1 MTLIAASPVNGNGVA
16 PIQQVLQRLEGV
28 READGGWSARCPVP
42 GHGQGRG
49 DRRPSLSISED
60 SSGQVALHCHA
71 GCRTED
77 VVAALDLCLA
87 DLFPATA
94 RSDKFDIEATYDYRD
109 ESGRLLFQAVRLRPK
124 DFLLRRPQPGG
135 GWIWKMGNTRKV
147 PFRLPELLAA
157 DPAQPV
163 FVVEGEKDA
172 LSLAGLNLIATTN
185 PTGAGKWRAEYSKV
199 LTGRAVVIL
208 PDNDDPGRA
217 HGQSVAQ
224 SLHGLARSIQVI
236 ELPGLPNAG
245 DVSDWLTAGGTIEGL
260 MALVKLAPQWTPSAP
275 SAPTRLPGADLPEII
290 VSGCQMRDVTDKAMR
305 ALQGVNDPPRLFERN
320 GALVRVRRDE
330 KLHTFIEPMTESALR
345 GEMERAANFRAINK
359 KGLEVHT
366 PPPLHVV
373 KDVVALPEWGFPGLE
388 AIVESPVLRPDGTVL
403 DKPGYDKVTKLFY
416 SPEPGLRVPEIPESP
431 GPADVARA
439 MTLLNELFCDFPFAQ
454 PASRANAL
462 GLLLTPILRPAID
475 GPVPMA
481 DIDAPEK
488 GTGKTLLAEVISI
501 IATGKAEMVGAPRK
515 EEEWGKLLMS
525 LLSDGCTFIILD
537 NLKDEI
543 RSMALERALTSTT
556 FADRILGVT
565 KTGRM
570 PQRATWVATAN
581 NANIAGD
588 LSRRCYWIRL
598 DAKMA
603 RPWTGRSFRHPDL
616 LNWTRENR
624 GRLLASLLTVA
635 RGWFAA
641 GRPVAPGRRLG
652 KFESWC
658 EVVGSVLGFAGV
670 EAFLD
675 NLDDMYDTLDE
686 ATTQW
691 ERFFRAWFE
700 KHGAGIVTVG
710 DLVLELIS
718 EPEDEPEEQSL
729 RKSLPD
735 ELADSFA
742 ELGDRK
748 KQAGFARR
756 LGLALKRRKDVRY
769 GTDGLHLKAMG
780 NDVHKGAAQWVVT
793 LPAEVA
799 EVVGPEAKRNL
810 ENEIT

>member
-1 MTLIAASPVNGNGVA
+1 MTLTAPNLANGSGAV

-49 DRRPSLSISED
+49 DRRPSLSISEAP
-60 SSGQVALHCHA
+60 SGQVALHCFA

-77 VVAALDLCLA
+77 VVAALNLRMT
-87 DLFPATA
+87 DLFPGPT
-94 RSDKFDIEATYDYRD
+94 RPDRFDIEATYDYRD

-135 GWIWKMGNTRKV
+135 GWIWKLGNTRKV

-172 LSLAGLNLIATTN
+172 LTLAGLSLIATTN

-199 LTGRAVVIL
+199 LAGRAVVIL

-245 DVSDWLTAGGTIEGL
+245 DVSDWLSAGGTVEGL
-260 MALVKLAPQWTPSAP
+260 MDMVKLAPPWVPSAP
-275 SAPTRLPGADLPEII
+275 GAPKKRSGADLPEIV
-290 VSGCQMRDVTDKAMR
+290 VSGCQMREVTDKAMR
-305 ALQGVNDPPRLFERN
+305 ALQGLNNPPRLFERN
-320 GALVRVRRDE
+320 GVLVRVRRDE
-330 KLHTFIEPMTESALR
+330 NLHTLIQPMTESALR
-345 GEMERAANFRAINK
+345 GEMERAANFRAINRD
-359 KGLEVHT
+359 GRQVHT

-373 KDVVALPEWGFPGLE
+373 KDVIALPEWGFPGLE
-388 AIVESPVLRPDGTVL
+388 AIIESPVLRPDGTVL
-403 DKPGYDKVTKLFY
+403 STPGYDPITRLFY
-416 SPEPGLRVPEIPESP
+416 SPEPGLSVPEIQEAP
-431 GPADVARA
+431 GPVDVARA
-439 MTLLNELFCDFPFAQ
+439 MELLNDFFCDFPFAQ
-454 PASRANAL
+454 SASRANAL

-501 IATGKAEMVGAPRK
+501 VATGKAEMVGAPRK

-525 LLSDGCTFIILD
+525 LLSDGCTFIIFD

-616 LNWTRENR
+616 LGWTRENR
-624 GRLLASLLTVA
+624 GRLLAALLTVA

-641 GRPVAPGRRLG
+641 GRPVAPGLRLG

-658 EVVGSVLGFAGV
+658 EVVGSVLGYAGV
-670 EAFLD
+670 EGFLD
-675 NLDDMYDTLDE
+675 NLNDMYDTLDE
-686 ATTQW
+686 TTTQW

-700 KHGAGIVTVG
+700 KHGAGIVIVA
-710 DLVLELIS
+710 DLIS
-718 EPEDEPEEQSL
+718 ELLTEPEDEPEERSL
-729 RKSLPD
+729 RKCLPD
-735 ELADSFA
+735 ELVDSFA
-742 ELGDRK
+742 EIGDRK

-756 LGLALKRRKDVRY
+756 LGIALKRRKDVRY
-769 GTDGLHLKAMG
+769 GADGLHLKAMG
-780 NDVHKGAAQWVVT
+780 NNLHKRAAQWVVT

-799 EVVGPEAKRNL
+799 EVVGHEAIRSG
-810 ENEIT
+810 NEIS